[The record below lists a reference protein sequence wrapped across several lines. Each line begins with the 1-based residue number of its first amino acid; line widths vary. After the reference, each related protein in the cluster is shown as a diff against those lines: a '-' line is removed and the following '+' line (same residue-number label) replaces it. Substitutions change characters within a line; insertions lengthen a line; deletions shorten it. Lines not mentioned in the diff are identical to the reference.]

1 MAAKS
6 KGNVLSIVINNEF
19 IKIMDASVS
28 KANVVTIH
36 KIVTTA
42 TPAASYNDGIIRDR
56 GAISKVIKVAL
67 DENRIETKEVVF
79 SIASSKIATKDVTI
93 PKVKPKQI
101 EGIIMANA
109 SDYFPVN
116 IDESII
122 QHAVLANVVEDGQPK
137 IKIRVMAV
145 PADMISV
152 YYDLAANM
160 GLHIQAIDYVGNSS
174 YQLLSKQI
182 PQNNSIVIQVEND
195 STIVNIFNGGV
206 LNLQRIIPY
215 GKSLIINAIM
225 SKYKVK
231 YDEAMKMVQD
241 KNLIHEKFDGDMV
254 TESLR
259 YLVSNINRLM
269 DFYSARNQTQLIEKA
284 YITGNATTIN
294 GLIPLLNNEIHLN
307 LEVLSDFKGVI
318 LDKKSY
324 LQLEDVATYILNI
337 GAVLSPV
344 NFVPKDRQAAS
355 DTKDYTDTGKYI
367 LIGSL
372 VIAALLIIIPYVQ
385 LTNSKSKLQKLK
397 KENEQLS
404 SINQIVNDF
413 YQSKDMVKDS
423 DAFNK
428 LTVSND
434 DDLDK
439 FVITLEKI
447 MPSDV
452 QIKSVS
458 VQNGAVTISATAA
471 GKESIAAFYDALRS
485 TENVSNCVLGA
496 ESEAKD
502 ETTGLIAA
510 AFSVTF
516 NITAGN

>member
-1 MAAKS
+1 M
-6 KGNVLSIVINNEF
+6 
-19 IKIMDASVS
+19 
-28 KANVVTIH
+28 
-36 KIVTTA
+36 
-42 TPAASYNDGIIRDR
+42 
-56 GAISKVIKVAL
+56 
-67 DENRIETKEVVF
+67 
-79 SIASSKIATKDVTI
+79 
-93 PKVKPKQI
+93 
-101 EGIIMANA
+101 
-109 SDYFPVN
+109 
-116 IDESII
+116 
-122 QHAVLANVVEDGQPK
+122 
-137 IKIRVMAV
+137 
-145 PADMISV
+145 
-152 YYDLAANM
+152 
-160 GLHIQAIDYVGNSS
+160 
-174 YQLLSKQI
+174 
-182 PQNNSIVIQVEND
+182 
-195 STIVNIFNGGV
+195 
-206 LNLQRIIPY
+206 
-215 GKSLIINAIM
+215 
-225 SKYKVK
+225 
-231 YDEAMKMVQD
+231 
-241 KNLIHEKFDGDMV
+241 
-254 TESLR
+254 
-259 YLVSNINRLM
+259 
-269 DFYSARNQTQLIEKA
+269 
-284 YITGNATTIN
+284 
-294 GLIPLLNNEIHLN
+294 
-307 LEVLSDFKGVI
+307 
-318 LDKKSY
+318 
-324 LQLEDVATYILNI
+324 NI